1 MSTLSKIEYEREEF
15 CRFDDYGRYAKHLSR
30 KLHSL
35 RKSSDKSQDVLL
47 FSAERVWA
55 NAMQNKSLNGKAQI
69 TLNKLRKACRHART
83 LVDTYASGS
92 PEERLQVS
100 IYHDYLVASL
110 GQERGAYDTAITHY
124 SRALVALQ
132 NRSSS
137 LMEPVETGLRFSIYQ
152 SGTEERSVNL
162 QKFALAQ
169 LSSDSSHSEW
179 RSLVETV
186 NPQSLKDEKAEEMI
200 TSIQWAQR
208 SAQLRLPE
216 LATSISTAVSGRAA
230 LKAPTSPN
238 DFDSILS
245 AWSTASTTLASLLEK
260 EEDQDLSQDLELIK
274 AWVSYH
280 SSMDRIARDKSL
292 IPTVPTKEG
301 ILLCDSVNRTYT
313 QVLALPGLDAAQEK
327 AINISRREMR
337 GERCIL
343 LADTHGTSL
352 EAIALLDRALVYY
365 EPSSPRRPQ
374 VVALLNK
381 ANAQYTLSSNKQA
394 RFDSQQWFSGDVKQ
408 LGQLDPRDLLTKSV
422 SMKPVV
428 FDIAWNY
435 IVAEQNNGGREPVV
449 QKSTPLLDQIS
460 DKMDI
465 DGVKDVVSKAS
476 TPKKGI
482 FGGLFGSGK
491 K

>member
-1 MSTLSKIEYEREEF
+1 MSILSKIEYEREEF

-30 KLHSL
+30 KLHTL
-35 RKSSDKSQDVLL
+35 RKSTEKTHDILL
-47 FSAERVWA
+47 YSAERVWA
-55 NAMQNKSLNGKAQI
+55 NAMQNKSLNGKNQL
-69 TLNKLRKACRHART
+69 TLNKLRKACKHAQD
-83 LVDTYASGS
+83 LVSSYVSGS

-100 IYHDYLVASL
+100 IYHDYLAASL
-110 GQERGAYDTAITHY
+110 SQERGAYDVAITHY

-132 NRSSS
+132 NQSSS

-169 LSSDSSHSEW
+169 LSSDDSHSVW

-186 NPQSLKDEKAEEMI
+186 NPQTLKDEKAEEMI

-208 SAQLRLPE
+208 SAHLRNPE
-216 LATSISTAVSGRAA
+216 LATSISTAVSARAA
-230 LKAPTSPN
+230 LSAPTSPN

-245 AWSTASTTLASLLEK
+245 AWSAASTTLTSLLDK
-260 EEDQDLSQDLELIK
+260 EEDQNLSQDLELIK
-274 AWVSYH
+274 AWCSYH
-280 SSMDRIARDKSL
+280 SSVDRIARDKAL
-292 IPTVPTKEG
+292 IPTVPSKEG
-301 ILLCDSVNRTYT
+301 ILLCDSVNKTYT
-313 QVLALPGLDAAQEK
+313 QVLALPGLDSAQEK
-327 AINISRREMR
+327 EINTSRREIR

-343 LADTHGTSL
+343 LANTHGTSL

-381 ANAQYTLSSNKQA
+381 ANAQYTLSTNKHA
-394 RFDSQQWFSGDVKQ
+394 RFSAQKWFSGDVKR
-408 LGQLDPRDLLTKSV
+408 LGQVSPQDLLTKSV

-435 IVAEQNNGGREPVV
+435 IVAEQGNDKDGSVL
-449 QKSTPLLDQIS
+449 QQSAQLLSKVGDA
-460 DKMDI
+460 MDI
-465 DGVKDVVSKAS
+465 DTAKDISQ
-476 TPKKGI
+476 
-482 FGGLFGSGK
+482 GLFAEADV
-491 K
+491 